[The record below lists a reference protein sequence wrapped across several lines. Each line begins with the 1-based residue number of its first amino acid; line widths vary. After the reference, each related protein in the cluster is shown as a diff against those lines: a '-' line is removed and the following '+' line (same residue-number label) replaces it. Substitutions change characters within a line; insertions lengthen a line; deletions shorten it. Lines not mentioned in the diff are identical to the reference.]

1 MWEALSTENPHRQL
15 GLEILNKLQQLQFD
29 SLPTSELAFNAS
41 LSPAHVIR
49 DLSAQQRP
57 RYRNQLLDADND
69 NDDAMFCDFVAG
81 WVALANDPGADVNDI
96 CQTPFAASDIPSS
109 ERGLDTC
116 GIQYPEMFND
126 PDICVRPVA
135 FASNL
140 RTFRLAT
147 TISPAGS
154 ITDPHIDGTGSGLLL
169 LELFGTKV
177 LFTWPAST
185 ENLRWM
191 DNQHGIKRG
200 PLKLLRAMDEMSQMC
215 VNVLTAHKSVELAP
229 GMIHAVISPNNSAI
243 SGWDF
248 INARWLLSS
257 DVQRQMLWEVAL
269 AKKQKEGLLGDRYNM
284 QRYLEEDIELWNLLV
299 RREGPHTE
307 RINVLTGT
315 ICAAMQV
322 P

>member
-1 MWEALSTENPHRQL
+1 
-15 GLEILNKLQQLQFD
+15 
-29 SLPTSELAFNAS
+29 
-41 LSPAHVIR
+41 
-49 DLSAQQRP
+49 
-57 RYRNQLLDADND
+57 
-69 NDDAMFCDFVAG
+69 
-81 WVALANDPGADVNDI
+81 VALANDPGADVTDL

-109 ERGLDTC
+109 EYGLDTC
-116 GIQYPEMFND
+116 GIQHPEIFND
-126 PDICVRPVA
+126 PEICVRPVS
-135 FASNL
+135 FAGDL
-140 RTFRLAT
+140 RKFRLTT

-177 LFTWPAST
+177 LFTWPASM

-191 DNQHGIKRG
+191 EYQHGIKRG
-200 PLKLLRAMDEMSQMC
+200 PLKLLRAMEELSQMC
-215 VNVLTAHKSVELAP
+215 VNVLTAHKSVELTP

-269 AKKQKEGLLGDRYNM
+269 AKKQKEGLLGDRYDM
-284 QRYLEEDIELWNLLV
+284 QRYLNEDVELWNLFA
-299 RREGPHTE
+299 RREGPYIE
-307 RINVLTGT
+307 SINALTKT
-315 ICAAMQV
+315 IRAAMQV